1 MAMFGGYR
9 SLEGMLLATAILG
22 GASEYLRPFGQFR
35 LVAYGA
41 LLVLSMM
48 FFPRGLL
55 AVLPA
60 RRRR

>member
-1 MAMFGGYR
+1 
-9 SLEGMLLATAILG
+9 
-22 GASEYLRPFGQFR
+22 
-35 LVAYGA
+35 VAYGA